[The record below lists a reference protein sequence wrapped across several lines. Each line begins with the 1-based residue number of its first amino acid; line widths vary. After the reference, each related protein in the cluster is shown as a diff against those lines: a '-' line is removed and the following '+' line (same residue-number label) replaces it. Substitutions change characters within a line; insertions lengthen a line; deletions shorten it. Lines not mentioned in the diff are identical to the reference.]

1 MYDPENNKYYCSIF
15 MVTTTVSC
23 IMMMI
28 LNLIDRR
35 GGFVEYVF
43 VVNHPYTSQNRY
55 LSSRIHK
62 RHIQNNRCFR
72 IQSFLRSRTY
82 NYNIMSTETCYDYKM
97 FYRFCNFRRL
107 FFYDKCFCFFGCI
120 CNCIQKTWQH
130 IQILYS
136 N

>member
-1 MYDPENNKYYCSIF
+1 

-97 FYRFCNFRRL
+97 FYLEGYFSMISAFAFLVAFAIVFKRL
-107 FFYDKCFCFFGCI
+107 GNTYKYYTATRYLSSYPDI
-120 CNCIQKTWQH
+120 VIYQYH
-130 IQILYS
+130 YI
-136 N
+136 